1 MLPTDPR
8 GAIFGSG
15 RLLKVAWVFFTVEK
29 QPQNRE
35 NPEICA
41 RSARAERSFGSA
53 AEERSL
59 QPLHAK
65 YRRTLRA
72 TRPQAARRR
81 RGRRPLGK
89 LAQIFQLLTAL
100 KVLKV
105 RLKVLKVRLKVLK
118 VLKVHLSNVRTF

>member
-1 MLPTDPR
+1 MLPRDAR

-53 AEERSL
+53 AEAKLLPLNAKSEGPLRYLRPKAGAEGPSRNASTKLKSL
-59 QPLHAK
+59 RH
-65 YRRTLRA
+65 R
-72 TRPQAARRR
+72 
-81 RGRRPLGK
+81 
-89 LAQIFQLLTAL
+89 
-100 KVLKV
+100 
-105 RLKVLKVRLKVLK
+105 
-118 VLKVHLSNVRTF
+118 